1 MNEVKIKINNLE
13 ETKDL
18 AYKIGS
24 ILKLGD
30 IILFKG
36 VIGAGKTTFIQF
48 LANSLG
54 IKERI
59 TSPTFVIH
67 TLRCNGRIPL
77 SHVDLYRLDDESKVE
92 SIGFEDYYDSSV
104 TVIEWSERYTK
115 FKEPYLEMI
124 FECTDNE
131 NERIITIRPVGNDW
145 IERIKEMNLNER

>member
-1 MNEVKIKINNLE
+1 MEEIKLEINSLDD
-13 ETKDL
+13 TKDL

-24 ILKLGD
+24 IVEEGD
-30 IILFKG
+30 VILFKG
-36 VIGAGKTTFIQF
+36 VVGAGKTTFIQF

-67 TLRCNGRIPL
+67 MLRTSGRIPL

-104 TVIEWSERYTK
+104 TVIEWSERYSK
-115 FKEPYLEMI
+115 FKAPYLEMI
-124 FECTDNE
+124 FECLEDE
-131 NERIITIRPVGNDW
+131 NKRIVTLRPVGKGW
-145 IERIKEMNLNER
+145 EKKLKEIGLNE